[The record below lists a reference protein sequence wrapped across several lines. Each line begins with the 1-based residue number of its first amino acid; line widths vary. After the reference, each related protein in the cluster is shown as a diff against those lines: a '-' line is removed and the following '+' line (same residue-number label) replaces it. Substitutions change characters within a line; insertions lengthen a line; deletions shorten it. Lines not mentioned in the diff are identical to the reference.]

1 MNTIKITNTNP
12 QEINIKGG
20 GQIFGIT
27 TVYQN
32 NKNVTEGNSAYVT
45 VPTKVSQLE
54 NDNGYITRETDP
66 TVPNIVKT
74 ITANDINNW
83 NSKQNQLISGS
94 TIKTIN
100 DISLLGS
107 GNINVGG
114 SEYTAGT
121 GISIDN
127 GVINNTLTSYN
138 DLTDLPTIPTKTSD
152 LINDSEFV
160 QSSELAEV
168 AFNGSY
174 NALSNTPV
182 IPDSTSDLIN
192 DSNFA
197 ATNVNNNWSTS
208 QTITGDINLSGN
220 INYKKYSSNEVLIG
234 KWIDDKNLYQ
244 KSYGVTLPNN
254 LTGSVNTNLTTESVK
269 NIYGTYTDGIRVYP
283 INFHDQ
289 TSHNEINTYYENGYI
304 KFESNFDA
312 STYTGYVTLEYTK
325 D

>member
-1 MNTIKITNTNP
+1 MNKIKITNAEP
-12 QEINIKGG
+12 QPINITGG
-20 GQIFGIT
+20 GEVLGIT
-27 TVYQN
+27 TVYVN
-32 NKNVTEGNSAYVT
+32 DVDVTEGNAAYVT
-45 VPTKVSQLE
+45 VPTKTSELQ
-54 NDNGYITRETDP
+54 NDSGFITTETDP
-66 TVPNIVKT
+66 TVPSFVKNIT
-74 ITANDINNW
+74 QADINTW
-83 NSKQNQLISGS
+83 NNKQNALISGS

-114 SEYTAGT
+114 SEYSAGT
-121 GISIDN
+121 GISIVN

-138 DLTDLPTIPTKTSD
+138 ELEDLPTIPTKTSD
-152 LINDSEFV
+152 LINDSNFV
-160 QSSELAEV
+160 QSNELAEV

-182 IPDSTSDLIN
+182 IPDATSDLTN

-197 ATNVNNNWSTS
+197 ATNVNNNWSAS
-208 QTITGDINLSGN
+208 QTITGDITLTGN
-220 INYKKYSSNEVLIG
+220 INYKKYSTNEVLIG
-234 KWIDDKNLYQ
+234 KWIDNKDLYQ

-269 NIYGTYTDGIRVYP
+269 TIYGSYTDGIRVYP

-289 TSHNEINTYYENGYI
+289 TSHNEINTSYENGYI
-304 KFESNFDA
+304 KYETNFDG

>member
-1 MNTIKITNTNP
+1 MNNISIRNIEPQQITIT
-12 QEINIKGG
+12 GG
-20 GQIFGIT
+20 GEVVGIT
-27 TVYQN
+27 KVYVN
-32 NKNVTEGNSAYVT
+32 GIDVTDGTNAYVI
-45 VPTKVSQLE
+45 VPTKTSELQ
-54 NDNGYITRETDP
+54 NDSGYITEETDP
-66 TVPNIVKT
+66 TVSPVVKSITQANI
-74 ITANDINNW
+74 NSW
-83 NSKQNQLISGS
+83 NAKQNALVSGS
-94 TIKTIN
+94 NIKTIN

-107 GNINVGG
+107 GNINIGG
-114 SEYTAGT
+114 TEYTAGT
-121 GISIDN
+121 GINIDN
-127 GVINNTLTSYN
+127 GEISNTITSYN
-138 DLTDLPTIPTKTSD
+138 DLTDLPTIPSKTSD

-182 IPDSTSDLIN
+182 IPDATSDLTN

-197 ATNVNNNWSTS
+197 ATNVNNNWSAS

-220 INYKKYSSNEVLIG
+220 INYKKYSTSEVLIG
-234 KWIDDKNLYQ
+234 KWIDGKDLYQ

-254 LTGSVNTNLTTESVK
+254 LTGSLNTNLTTESVK

-289 TSHNEINTYYENGYI
+289 TSHNEINTSYENGYI
-304 KFESNFDA
+304 KFETNFDG